1 MFEDDKNLL
10 ARARTF
16 DIDALAMV
24 YDRYNTGIYRYAM
37 RLMGDENF
45 AEECVA
51 DTFSRFLAALQTGH
65 GPKDHLQAYLY
76 RTAHNWVTDQF
87 RSHSHEMVE
96 LDECIHANEQDLPEQ
111 QMEIRQKQAHVRK
124 ALQSLTPEQSLVVT
138 LKYLEGWE
146 NPEIAAVLK
155 RTVGSVKAL
164 QHRALD
170 SLRKSLLDLE

>member
-1 MFEDDKNLL
+1 MFADEQNLL
-10 ARARTF
+10 THARTF

-24 YDRYNTGIYRYAM
+24 YDRYNAGIYRYAM

-51 DTFSRFLAALQTGH
+51 DTFSRFLAALRTGH

-76 RTAHNWVTDQF
+76 RIAHNWVTDHF
-87 RSHSHEMVE
+87 RSHSHELVE
-96 LDECIHANEQDLPEQ
+96 LDDFIHANEQDLPET
-111 QMEIRQKQAHVRK
+111 QMEIRIKQTQIRK
-124 ALQSLTPEQSLVVT
+124 ALQSLPPDQSLVVT

-146 NPEIAAVLK
+146 NPEIAAALK
-155 RTVGSVKAL
+155 KTVGSVKAL

-170 SLRKSLLDLE
+170 SLRKSLLNLE